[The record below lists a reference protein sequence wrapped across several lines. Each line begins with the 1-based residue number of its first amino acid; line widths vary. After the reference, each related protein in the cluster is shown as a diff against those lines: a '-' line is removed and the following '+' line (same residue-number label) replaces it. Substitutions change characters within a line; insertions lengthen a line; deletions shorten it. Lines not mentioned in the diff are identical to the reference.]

1 MEQKPA
7 EGAGPSGRGEHETI
21 VPSTGSR
28 SCAYATPTSHL
39 RNGRREVQRL
49 PEKARGAEYGN
60 IDGCWLAWGG
70 TGIATVGWAWV
81 AVLYLPRVVAE
92 AVSAPCARPG
102 RRRGRVRMGPREGA
116 CAAHLSEMTC
126 CLVGPSSLR
135 SFLLIPGRPHLALY
149 GRAIRPTWPSLII
162 QHPPA
167 STGKIHAQANDSRR
181 REGVGSG
188 RWRWGQLSFHIGRQV
203 WMDAWPEWVPNEQRL
218 QPALAILGRAAWPRA
233 RTRRPP
239 RPSSDA

>member
-81 AVLYLPRVVAE
+81 AVLYLRRVVAE

-126 CLVGPSSLR
+126 CLVGPLLSSVVPSHPRTHSSCPLR
-135 SFLLIPGRPHLALY
+135 PC
-149 GRAIRPTWPSLII
+149 
-162 QHPPA
+162 HPPDMTVSQNPA
-167 STGKIHAQANDSRR
+167 PP
-181 REGVGSG
+181 GVGGKDPCTS
-188 RWRWGQLSFHIGRQV
+188 
-203 WMDAWPEWVPNEQRL
+203 QR
-218 QPALAILGRAAWPRA
+218 
-233 RTRRPP
+233 
-239 RPSSDA
+239 